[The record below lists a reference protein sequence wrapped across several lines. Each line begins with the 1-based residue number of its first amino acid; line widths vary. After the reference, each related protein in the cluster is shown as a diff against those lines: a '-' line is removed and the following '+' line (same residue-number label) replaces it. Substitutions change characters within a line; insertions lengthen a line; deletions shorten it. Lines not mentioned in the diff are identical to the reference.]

1 MHVKDLFQFPTVKR
15 FPVTPPPHAP
25 LPIILRLVQDKTI
38 TGLAVQRKRIPM
50 MAQSH
55 CLLGWFSHL
64 FPFIIMPN
72 VI

>member
-1 MHVKDLFQFPTVKR
+1 MYTYKIVGFAGQSTDFFFFLSF
-15 FPVTPPPHAP
+15 
-25 LPIILRLVQDKTI
+25 ILRLVQDKTI
-38 TGLAVQRKRIPM
+38 TGLAVQRNRIPI
-50 MAQSH
+50 MAQDH